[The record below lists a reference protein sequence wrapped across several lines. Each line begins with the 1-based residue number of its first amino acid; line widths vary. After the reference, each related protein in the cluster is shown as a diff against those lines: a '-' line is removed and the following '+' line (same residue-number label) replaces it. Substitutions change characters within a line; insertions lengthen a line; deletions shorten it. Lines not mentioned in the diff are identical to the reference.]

1 MHQKNNHHHHNHIV
15 LLFPLTILINLAK
28 VESARVGAL
37 KEVGVNVTEVLVAEC
52 RNPDRTIKVGFEF
65 G

>member
-1 MHQKNNHHHHNHIV
+1 MV
-15 LLFPLTILINLAK
+15 LLLPLTILINLAK